1 MLIKGL
7 ILYSALY
14 IAGAASSLVAVHQIA
29 PARHAVLVKSES
41 VFGQVVNRSLKGN
54 RLPIQHGL
62 PQAHDK
68 LHYMVPAADGLGMKL
83 NIRCERPKADFAM
96 SMAAVLPMRAVRAT
110 KMNSLDGGK

>member
-29 PARHAVLVKSES
+29 PARHAVLISLSDTKVKSES

-83 NIRCERPKADFAM
+83 NIRCERPNRLLKK
-96 SMAAVLPMRAVRAT
+96 SSTAVR
-110 KMNSLDGGK
+110 